1 MPVVSRGD
9 AGYVS
14 HIYLLCPTMS
24 LAFNRTYRYLVNLF
38 PVQISHRVK
47 SNSFEQQRQAHEQPV
62 LFWSVVL
69 GGIGPVMAFSVPR
82 IRESYFG
89 YTRQENV
96 PSSFPRAFMLGCQ
109 PTYENLTLHC

>member
-1 MPVVSRGD
+1 
-9 AGYVS
+9 
-14 HIYLLCPTMS
+14 MS
-24 LAFNRTYRYLVNLF
+24 LAFNRTYRYL
-38 PVQISHRVK
+38 
-47 SNSFEQQRQAHEQPV
+47 QRQAHEQPV

-96 PSSFPRAFMLGCQ
+96 PSSFPLPNRARR
-109 PTYENLTLHC
+109 PTEGYED